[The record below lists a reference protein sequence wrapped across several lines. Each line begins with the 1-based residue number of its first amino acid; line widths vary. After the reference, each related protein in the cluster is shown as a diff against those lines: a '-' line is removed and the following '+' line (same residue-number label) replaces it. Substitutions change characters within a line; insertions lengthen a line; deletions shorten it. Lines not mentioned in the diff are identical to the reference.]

1 MSDYL
6 KTMLTIDFLEET
18 TSSKD
23 GKRSFRYR
31 GGNLD
36 RGEREGC
43 E

>member
-23 GKRSFRYR
+23 GKHDFRYR
-31 GGNLD
+31 RSNLD
-36 RGEREGC
+36 GWWREGG

>member
-23 GKRSFRYR
+23 GKHACRYR
-31 GGNLD
+31 PGNLD
-36 RGEREGC
+36 G
-43 E
+43 